1 MGMETTFFSAD
12 NKVAFVI
19 AIGVVL
25 MLFMGTTLLVFFYF
39 SQKKIVQK
47 ELEKK
52 AIELQHNKDLLNATL
67 EVQENERKRIAQDL
81 HDDISSKLNIISINS
96 HLLALGG
103 LTKEK
108 QNEVTGIIIGLS
120 STVLE
125 NSRRIAH
132 NLFPPVFEKFGMH
145 AAILE
150 LCKEFNSLDNV
161 NITYENN
168 INFDSTPQSHH
179 MHIFR
184 VLQELLNNSIRHGK
198 ATNISITFNDAQQAT
213 CYYKDNGLGFD
224 IESPEAKKGLG
235 LKNIESRI
243 NFINGSLSIL
253 SAINKGTTVTF
264 SF

>member
-1 MGMETTFFSAD
+1 METTFFSAD
-12 NKVAFVI
+12 NKIAFVI
-19 AIGVVL
+19 AIGVIL
-25 MLFMGTTLLVFFYF
+25 MLFMSITLLVFFYF
-39 SQKKIVQK
+39 SQKKIIQK

-67 EVQENERKRIAQDL
+67 EVQEIERKRIAQDL

-161 NITYENN
+161 NITYQNN
-168 INFDSTPQSHH
+168 IDFDATPQNHH

-184 VLQELLNNSIRHGK
+184 VLQELLNNSIRH
-198 ATNISITFNDAQQAT
+198 
-213 CYYKDNGLGFD
+213 
-224 IESPEAKKGLG
+224 
-235 LKNIESRI
+235 
-243 NFINGSLSIL
+243 
-253 SAINKGTTVTF
+253 
-264 SF
+264 